1 MPQPISPKPKTRF
14 KYFREVRA
22 GWLVAGLAGLAFTL
36 AYPSVIEPRLNSDD
50 SGDVPATAPA
60 NQQQESGWDKQLH
73 RNTPNPKKPQ
83 QGSDDQNL
91 PRDVS
96 GSSGSTGGG
105 ISPNRERTPN
115 QGGPFGSGTGSGAFG
130 SGSGSGSGSG
140 TGTGTG
146 SGSGSGSGAGTG
158 TGTGT
163 DSGSGSGSGAFGSGS
178 DEGHGM
184 GGVFGNG

>member
-60 NQQQESGWDKQLH
+60 NQQQQESGWDKQLH

-115 QGGPFGSGTGSGAFG
+115 QGGPFGSG
-130 SGSGSGSGSG
+130 SGSGSG

-163 DSGSGSGSGAFGSGS
+163 GSGSGSGSGAFGSGS
-178 DEGHGM
+178 GSGSSSDEGHGM
-184 GGVFGNG
+184 GGVFGNR

>member
-73 RNTPNPKKPQ
+73 RSTPKPQKPQ

-105 ISPNRERTPN
+105 ISPNRERTPS

-140 TGTGTG
+140 AGTGTGTGTG
-146 SGSGSGSGAGTG
+146 SGSGS
-158 TGTGT
+158 
-163 DSGSGSGSGAFGSGS
+163 GSGS

-184 GGVFGNG
+184 GGVFGNR

>member
-36 AYPSVIEPRLNSDD
+36 AYPSVIEPRLNSGD

-60 NQQQESGWDKQLH
+60 NQQQKESGWDKQLH

-130 SGSGSGSGSG
+130 SG
-140 TGTGTG
+140 TG
-146 SGSGSGSGAGTG
+146 SGSGSGSGAGTS
-158 TGTGT
+158 TGTG
-163 DSGSGSGSGAFGSGS
+163 SGSGSGSGAFGSGS
-178 DEGHGM
+178 GSDADEGHGM
-184 GGVFGNG
+184 GGVFGNR